1 MTKQFLILT
10 FLIIG
15 LSSFSQNMVLFEQ
28 GNALYNDG
36 KYQEAIE
43 KYEAILDSDMHSA
56 ELYFNL
62 GNAHYKLNH
71 IAPSIYYY
79 EKALLLNPADKEIQ
93 NNLNFAENM
102 TLDDI
107 DVVPEVGISKVINKV
122 SNGLSFDMWAILAVV
137 FVILSVILFVNY
149 IVSSGTKTKRFSFT
163 FAFVSVVLMIAALTS
178 AFNKY
183 NLDKSNNPAI
193 VFAQESRVKNEP
205 NLRSEEAFRLHEGTK
220 VQVLDTV
227 DNWKK
232 IKLSDGKMGW
242 IPSDDI
248 KLLNRF

>member
-1 MTKQFLILT
+1 MMKKFLILAV
-10 FLIIG
+10 LIIG
-15 LSSFSQNMVLFEQ
+15 FSSFAQNMELFEQ
-28 GNALYNDG
+28 GNTLYNNG
-36 KYQEAIE
+36 KYQEAI
-43 KYEAILDSDMHSA
+43 KNYESILDTEVHSA

-79 EKALLLNPADKEIQ
+79 EKALLLNPTDSEIQ
-93 NNLNFAENM
+93 NNLNFAKNM

-107 DVVPEVGISKVINKV
+107 DVIPEVGISKVINNA
-122 SNGLSFDMWAILAVV
+122 SNALSFDMWAYISVA

-149 IVSSGTKTKRFSFT
+149 FLSKGTKTKRFSFT
-163 FAFVSVVLMIAALTS
+163 FGFVCLFLMVAAITS

-183 NLDKSNNPAI
+183 NLDNSNNPAI
-193 VFAQESRVKNEP
+193 VFAQESKVKNEP

-227 DNWKK
+227 ENWKK
-232 IKLSDGKMGW
+232 IKLSDGKTGW
-242 IPSDDI
+242 ISSEDI
-248 KLLNRF
+248 KLLNSF